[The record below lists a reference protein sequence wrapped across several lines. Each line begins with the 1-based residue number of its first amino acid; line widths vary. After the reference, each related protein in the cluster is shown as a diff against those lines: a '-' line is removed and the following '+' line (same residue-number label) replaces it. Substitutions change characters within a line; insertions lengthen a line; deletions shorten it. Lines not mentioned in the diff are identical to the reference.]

1 MSKGLTDAKRKA
13 IRKYDAANTKQIHL
27 KLNLK
32 SDADVLERLAQAAET
47 AEGMQ
52 GYIKRLI
59 RQDIEEHDVPVP
71 VKCLNINNG
80 QKMIYYCGNCEE
92 TIKYG
97 ELVCPCCNRKLAW
110 KGT

>member
-59 RQDIEEHDVPVP
+59 RQDMNPV
-71 VKCLNINNG
+71 
-80 QKMIYYCGNCEE
+80 
-92 TIKYG
+92 
-97 ELVCPCCNRKLAW
+97 
-110 KGT
+110 